1 MTILWAI
8 YLVSLVTMYACLARA
23 LLKKDKNFMHTW
35 GELLFFLTMG
45 LLPIM
50 NTVIALMLVWYS
62 LEPFFKKPLW

>member
-8 YLVSLVTMYACLARA
+8 YLVSLVTMYACLARV
-23 LLKKDKNFMHTW
+23 LLKKDKSFMHTW
-35 GELLFFLTMG
+35 GELLFFLMLG

-50 NTVIALMLVWYS
+50 NTVVALMLVRYS